1 MLTTVGVLIGL
12 GVLAFVLF
20 LMLIWSKSW
29 PVATGKLLSS
39 ATKMVRVNG
48 RDHYQLNVSYAFEAE
63 GERYEARSIKF
74 LGGGLQKSEAAA
86 LKLFE
91 DIDQTPFIV
100 HYCPGRPAWSYL
112 RPNKV
117 LMIAMLLCS
126 VVAFSGAFLI
136 YVMFNGI

>member
-12 GVLAFVLF
+12 GALAFVLF

-48 RDHYQLNVSYAFEAE
+48 RAHYQLNVSYAFEAE
-63 GERYEARSIKF
+63 GERHEARSIKF

-86 LKLFE
+86 LKLLE

-100 HYCPGRPAWSYL
+100 HYVR
-112 RPNKV
+112 
-117 LMIAMLLCS
+117 
-126 VVAFSGAFLI
+126 GAPLGHI
-136 YVMFNGI
+136 CAPIKY